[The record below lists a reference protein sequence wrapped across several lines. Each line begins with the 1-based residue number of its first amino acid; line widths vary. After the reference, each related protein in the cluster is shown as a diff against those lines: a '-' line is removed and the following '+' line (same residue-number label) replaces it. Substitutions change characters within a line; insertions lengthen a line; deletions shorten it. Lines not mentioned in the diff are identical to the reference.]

1 MATDKH
7 RSDEEWRTILAKP
20 LNVSRFLPLSSI
32 VELEVG
38 ARSDS
43 GRALAHNTDHYLAI
57 RLGRVQHI
65 LATSLAPDDLPDD
78 FEEYGYS
85 LLVADGLGE
94 QSVGARASRVALS
107 AAAHLAIQFGK
118 WNVRLGPETP
128 AEIIEQAEFFYQR
141 INKAV
146 QDASHED
153 ERLAGMAAS
162 LTSVYIAGVD
172 LFFAHVGHTKAFL
185 FRDGALIHL
194 TTDHTLR
201 QEELDLPGPKPLAGS
216 KLDGGHV
223 VTESLGSRVGG
234 PNVEIEHIQLWS
246 NDRILLCTNG
256 LTDVVAD
263 DRIADVLALRRHPN
277 DDCQRLVDEALAA
290 GGPDNI
296 TVLVAD
302 YRIRPS
308 PAYAETAV
316 P

>member
-1 MATDKH
+1 MATDK
-7 RSDEEWRTILAKP
+7 RKPDEQWRTVLAKP

-32 VELEVG
+32 VELELG
-38 ARSDS
+38 ARSDC
-43 GRALAHNTDHYLAI
+43 GRVLASNTDHYLAVQ
-57 RLGRVQHI
+57 LGRVQHI
-65 LATSLAPDDLPDD
+65 VATSLAPDDLPDD
-78 FEEYGYS
+78 FEEYGYA

-94 QSVGARASRVALS
+94 QSAGIRASRVALS

-128 AEIIEQAEFFYQR
+128 AEIIDQAEFLYQR

-146 QDASHED
+146 QDASRED

-201 QEELDLPGPKPLAGS
+201 QEELDLPGPKPLGGS
-216 KLDGGHV
+216 KLDGAHV

-246 NDRILLCTNG
+246 GDRILLCTNG
-256 LTDVVAD
+256 LTDVVTD

-308 PAYAETAV
+308 TTYAETAV